1 MHPIFSSI
9 SLILTLG
16 ILKHACPTCPTIYNW
31 MPCTRLENQI
41 RILTCNE
48 TNYTRTDLIF
58 WVCMALRN
66 QLKLLRR
73 LSLKYSLKLC
83 CKIIRHPFR
92 NSYHRSV
99 FIHCSQFYN
108 NTANYGR
115 PLILLKTQVV
125 LVRVAPTY
133 HALLLLQCH
142 PSYNT
147 THTSHLRTS
156 LPG

>member
-1 MHPIFSSI
+1 MPRSPLLNPSSCAPDFQQHFI
-9 SLILTLG
+9 NPHYKYFEHS
-16 ILKHACPTCPTIYNW
+16 CPTCPTIYNW

-41 RILTCNE
+41 RIPTCNE
-48 TNYTRTDLIF
+48 TNYARTDLIF

-83 CKIIRHPFR
+83 CKVIRHPFQ

-99 FIHCSQFYN
+99 FIHCSQFH

-115 PLILLKTQVV
+115 SIILLKTHVV
-125 LVRVAPTY
+125 LVRVACGSNIRY
-133 HALLLLQCH
+133 CNL
-142 PSYNT
+142 
-147 THTSHLRTS
+147 
-156 LPG
+156 